1 MQEHLAWAGI
11 PLCWGPCPVHA
22 LWGDGSSRSESFLFV
37 ASCTVAGLWVPGW
50 AAPPSRVKDEASREM
65 GKVVGVREPQG
76 RGGCGHDGEGQ
87 RTGHPRKLCAHPVPA
102 DPQVCDS
109 LCDTCAGPLGVT
121 AVASGSQRA
130 TGAGLLPTC
139 LPPGICWVQE

>member
-50 AAPPSRVKDEASREM
+50 GGGLPPLQGSRMRPRERWERWWGSRSPRAGEAVGMM
-65 GKVVGVREPQG
+65 GKG
-76 RGGCGHDGEGQ
+76 RGRGIPESS
-87 RTGHPRKLCAHPVPA
+87 VPT
-102 DPQVCDS
+102 QY
-109 LCDTCAGPLGVT
+109 LLTLKYVT
-121 AVASGSQRA
+121 ACA
-130 TGAGLLPTC
+130 TPVRDPWA
-139 LPPGICWVQE
+139 